1 MERRNASAFKVRQL
15 ADDKK
20 HEPFRREGGEQTKM
34 IDEDTMQPNGNDEEE
49 EKEES
54 KDEESSE

>member
-1 MERRNASAFKVRQL
+1 MRVRL
-15 ADDKK
+15 KSCTIMVRDDKK